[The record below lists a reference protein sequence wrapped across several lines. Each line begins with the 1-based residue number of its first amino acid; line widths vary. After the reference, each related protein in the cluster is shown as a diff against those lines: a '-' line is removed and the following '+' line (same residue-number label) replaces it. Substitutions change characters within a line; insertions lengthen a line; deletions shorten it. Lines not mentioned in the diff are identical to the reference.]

1 MRHCIRLL
9 SVLCAAL
16 LLAGCSAVRLSY
28 NNADGLVLWWIDE
41 YAELSPEQDE
51 LVRERL
57 ARFHAWHRQTQLSEY
72 IRLAR
77 QGQEFVAGQ
86 PTPDDAL
93 RLADGI
99 IHAGMTLAEQ
109 AAPDIADLLLT
120 ATPDQIARAASRFKR
135 NDAAYAR
142 EVRLADGEA
151 GQRDAQFKRQLE
163 RAEQWFGGFSDEQKL
178 ALRRLVAGQ
187 SPATRFW
194 YDERLRR
201 QRDWLALMRLVQRQ
215 HPPREQVIRLLH
227 EYAARFDLPGDPARL
242 VQARVLRRNSATL
255 LVAIHAMTTPGQRA
269 HARHKLGDLIND
281 FTALSRG
288 D

>member
-1 MRHCIRLL
+1 M
-9 SVLCAAL
+9 
-16 LLAGCSAVRLSY
+16 RLSY
-28 NNADGLVLWWIDE
+28 DNADSLVRWWIDQ
-41 YAELSPEQDE
+41 YVELSPEQDE

-57 ARFHAWHRQTQLSEY
+57 TRFHAWHRQTQLSEY
-72 IRLAR
+72 IRLVR

-86 PTPDDAL
+86 PTPGDAL
-93 RLADGI
+93 TLADGI

-142 EVRLADGEA
+142 EVRLADGEG
-151 GQRDAQFKRQLE
+151 GQHDAQFKRQLE
-163 RAEQWFGGFSDEQKL
+163 RAEYWFGEFSDDQRL
-178 ALRRLVAGQ
+178 ALRKLVAGQ
-187 SPATRFW
+187 PPATRFW

-215 HPPREQVIRLLH
+215 HPPRERIVQLLR
-227 EYAARFDLPGDPARL
+227 EYAAHFDLPNDPARL
-242 VQARVLRRNSATL
+242 TQARALRRNSATL

-288 D
+288 E